1 MVPYLDRD
9 APWVR
14 TRDTRIFRGHLLTLG
29 YPSSS
34 QESAHFGIP
43 FEFIGTTDCKDSSVP
58 FGVPLLGPRHT
69 LGLNQVTCLPALNLT
84 FPSGAFVPLLGINS
98 MSETLPASNQGLQCS
113 RGPVPGLTQGIFSLI
128 RGTTVW
134 TETQPAFKPG
144 IFSPICGTPIW
155 TEIHPDFKPATSGP
169 RFLGSAGESAE
180 SDLWRAA
187 AAPRRRCKE
196 VPARRSRKEQVQGVR
211 QLHRAEAAGRGF
223 SLHTWTA
230 TG

>member
-113 RGPVPGLTQGIFSLI
+113 RGPVPGLTGIFSLI

-144 IFSPICGTPIW
+144 MPSSPSTCAGTHGKAHSTVETRNASWRHVFFILQHVPNY
-155 TEIHPDFKPATSGP
+155 P
-169 RFLGSAGESAE
+169 RSNITTLTPTLFGERVVGTCCRIKKRMEAPLRSLQLT
-180 SDLWRAA
+180 LWY
-187 AAPRRRCKE
+187 P
-196 VPARRSRKEQVQGVR
+196 
-211 QLHRAEAAGRGF
+211 
-223 SLHTWTA
+223 
-230 TG
+230 

>member
-43 FEFIGTTDCKDSSVP
+43 FEFIGTTDCK
-58 FGVPLLGPRHT
+58 
-69 LGLNQVTCLPALNLT
+69 VTCLPALNLT

-134 TETQPAFKPG
+134 TETQPAFKPAG